1 MKRIPLLTAAVV
13 LALAG
18 SPLAAQPVITGFD
31 DLHWG
36 ATRDS
41 VQRYWRETPASETRQ
56 GEWAFLRF
64 ADWEG
69 MQWEL
74 SVHDRQGFQGFRA
87 KSLASPADRRCQRVF
102 EQYVERTRRA
112 YAGITPEGGV

>member
-1 MKRIPLLTAAVV
+1 MRRAPLLSAAVV
-13 LALAG
+13 LALAA

-69 MQWEL
+69 MQWML
-74 SVHDRQGFQGFRA
+74 AVHETRGFQQFLAR
-87 KSLASPADRRCQRVF
+87 SLASPSDPGCQR
-102 EQYVERTRRA
+102 
-112 YAGITPEGGV
+112 